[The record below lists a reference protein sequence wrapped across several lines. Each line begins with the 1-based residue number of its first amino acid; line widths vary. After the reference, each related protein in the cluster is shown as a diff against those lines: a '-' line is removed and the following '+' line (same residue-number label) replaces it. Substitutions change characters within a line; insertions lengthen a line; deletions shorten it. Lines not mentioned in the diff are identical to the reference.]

1 MSYGYM
7 RDQALQDASVPTA
20 LKDLAN
26 RIIPGARFDDFRE
39 AVETGAID
47 PLDVPE
53 KFPMMSAVSQVLA
66 LPDAKEQMK
75 WLKELFDG
83 SPEKFRDAV
92 APNFGFQWG
101 RPDTNIASYDDY
113 RGYEVE
119 RTPLFSLLAQRA
131 DVTLA
136 DFFALDPQALAQDVV
151 NRDASQAAQPLLH
164 HIAFTRE
171 LSVKALDD
179 IEAATGNADF
189 LLIKNAR
196 GETLFHRIA
205 SYHGNHEDESK
216 LDILSWMSMR
226 KPQLV
231 NEPDRFG
238 WTPLDR
244 LLAHSRGKI
253 DTMLGRFLL
262 ASNAKLAKQI
272 APEFNLKAQLQE
284 NEGLG
289 LDKQPSRKLA
299 TPTP

>member
-1 MSYGYM
+1 MGYGHI
-7 RDQALQDASVPTA
+7 RAEALQDASVQPV
-20 LKDLAN
+20 LKDLAQ
-26 RIIPGARFDDFRE
+26 RIIPGGRLDDFRQ
-39 AVETGAID
+39 AVQAGTID

-66 LPDAKEQMK
+66 LPDTKEQMK
-75 WLKELFDG
+75 WLAALFEG
-83 SPEKFRDAV
+83 SPEKFRAAV

-101 RPDTNIASYDDY
+101 SPNTNIAAYDDY
-113 RGYEVE
+113 RRYDIE
-119 RTPLFSLLAQRA
+119 RTPLFSLLAARP

-136 DFFALDPQALAQDVV
+136 DFIALDPQALAQNVV
-151 NRDASQAAQPLLH
+151 NRDAAQVPQPLLH
-164 HIAFTRE
+164 YFAFNRE
-171 LSVKALDD
+171 LSVKVLDD

-189 LLIKNAR
+189 LFIKNAR

-205 SYHGNHEDESK
+205 SYNGNHEDETK
-216 LDILSWMSMR
+216 IDILSWMAQR
-226 KPQLV
+226 KPHLV

-244 LLAHSRGKI
+244 LLAHSRGKL
-253 DTMLGRFLL
+253 DTTLGRFLL

-289 LDKQPSRKLA
+289 LDKQPSRKMA
-299 TPTP
+299 PPAP

>member
-1 MSYGYM
+1 MGYGYM
-7 RDQALQDASVPTA
+7 RELALQDASVATA

-26 RIIPGARFDDFRE
+26 RIIPAGRFDDFRE
-39 AVETGAID
+39 AVDAGAID

-66 LPDAKEQMK
+66 LPEAKDQIK

-83 SPEKFRDAV
+83 EREKFRAAV
-92 APNFGFQWG
+92 APNFGWQWG
-101 RPDTNIASYDDY
+101 SPNTNIAAYDDY
-113 RGYEVE
+113 RGYEIE

-136 DFFALDPQALAQDVV
+136 DFFALDPQALAQNVV
-151 NRDASQAAQPLLH
+151 NRDASQAPQPLLH
-164 HIAFTRE
+164 HIAFNRE
-171 LSVKALDD
+171 LTVKALDD

-205 SYHGNHEDESK
+205 SYNGNHEDETK
-216 LDILSWMSMR
+216 IDILSWMSQR
-226 KPQLV
+226 KPNLV

-244 LLAHSRGKI
+244 LLSHSRGKL
-253 DTMLGRFLL
+253 DTTLGRFLL

-289 LDKQPSRKLA
+289 LDKQPARKLA

>member
-1 MSYGYM
+1 MGYGYM
-7 RDQALQDASVPTA
+7 RELALQDASVATA

-26 RIIPGARFDDFRE
+26 RIIPAGRFDDFRE
-39 AVETGAID
+39 AVDAGAID

-66 LPDAKEQMK
+66 LPEAKDQIK

-83 SPEKFRDAV
+83 EPEKFRAAV

-101 RPDTNIASYDDY
+101 RPDTNIAAYDDY
-113 RGYEVE
+113 RGYEIE

-136 DFFALDPQALAQDVV
+136 DFFALDPQALAQNVV
-151 NRDASQAAQPLLH
+151 NRDSSQAPQPLLH
-164 HIAFTRE
+164 HIAFNRE
-171 LSVKALDD
+171 LTVKALDD

-196 GETLFHRIA
+196 GETVFHRIA
-205 SYHGNHEDESK
+205 SYNGNHEDETK
-216 LDILSWMSMR
+216 LDILSWMSQR
-226 KPQLV
+226 KPNLV

-244 LLAHSRGKI
+244 LLSHSRGKL
-253 DTMLGRFLL
+253 DTTLGRFLL

-289 LDKQPSRKLA
+289 LDKQPARKLTA
-299 TPTP
+299 PTP

>member
-1 MSYGYM
+1 MGYGHV
-7 RDQALQDASVPTA
+7 REQALQDASVGA
-20 LKDLAN
+20 SLKDLAT
-26 RIIPGARFDDFRE
+26 RIIPDGRFNDFRE
-39 AVETGAID
+39 AVEAGAID

-66 LPDAKEQMK
+66 LPDAKDQIK
-75 WLKELFDG
+75 WLKELFNG
-83 SPEKFRDAV
+83 APEKFRAAV

-101 RPDTNIASYDDY
+101 SPNTNIAVYDDY
-113 RGYEVE
+113 RRYEIE
-119 RTPLFSLLAQRA
+119 RTPLFSLLAQRP

-136 DFFALDPQALAQDVV
+136 DFIALDPQALAQDVV
-151 NRDASQAAQPLLH
+151 NRDASQPAQPLLH
-164 HIAFTRE
+164 HIAFNRE
-171 LSVKALDD
+171 LTVKALDD

-205 SYHGNHEDESK
+205 GYNGNHEDENK
-216 LDILSWMSMR
+216 IDILGWMTQR
-226 KPQLV
+226 KPHLV

-244 LLAHSRGKI
+244 LLSRSRGKL
-253 DTMLGRFLL
+253 DTSLGRFLL
-262 ASNAKLAKQI
+262 ASNGRLAKQI

-299 TPTP
+299 PPAP

>member
-1 MSYGYM
+1 MGYGHM
-7 RDQALQDASVPTA
+7 RAEALQDASVPSS

-26 RIIPGARFDDFRE
+26 RIIPGGRFEDFRE
-39 AVETGAID
+39 AVDCGAID
-47 PLDVPE
+47 ALDVPE
-53 KFPMMSAVSQVLA
+53 KFPMISAVSQVLA
-66 LPDAKEQMK
+66 LPDAKEQIK

-83 SPEKFRDAV
+83 QPEKFRAAV

-119 RTPLFSLLAQRA
+119 RTPLFSLLAQRG

-136 DFFALDPQALAQDVV
+136 DFFALDPDALSQPVK
-151 NRDASQAAQPLLH
+151 NRDASQPAQPLLH
-164 HIAFTRE
+164 HIAFNRE
-171 LSVKALDD
+171 LTVQALDD

-205 SYHGNHEDESK
+205 TNNGHHEDETK
-216 LDILSWMSMR
+216 LDLLSWMTQR
-226 KPQLV
+226 KPQLA
-231 NEPDRFG
+231 NEADRFG

-244 LLAHSRGKI
+244 LLSHSRGKL
-253 DTMLGRFLL
+253 DTSLGRFLL
-262 ASNAKLAKQI
+262 ASNAKLSKQI
-272 APEFNLKAQLQE
+272 APEFNLKAQLLE

>member
-1 MSYGYM
+1 MGYGHV
-7 RDQALQDASVPTA
+7 REQALQDASVGA
-20 LKDLAN
+20 SLKDLAT
-26 RIIPGARFDDFRE
+26 RIIPDGRFNDFRE
-39 AVETGAID
+39 AVEAGAID

-66 LPDAKEQMK
+66 LPDAKDQIK
-75 WLKELFDG
+75 WLKELFNG
-83 SPEKFRDAV
+83 APEKFRAAV

-101 RPDTNIASYDDY
+101 SPNTNIAVYDDY
-113 RGYEVE
+113 RRYEIE
-119 RTPLFSLLAQRA
+119 RTPLFSLLAQRP

-136 DFFALDPQALAQDVV
+136 DFIALDPQALAQDVV
-151 NRDASQAAQPLLH
+151 NRDASQPAQPLLH
-164 HIAFTRE
+164 HIAFNRE
-171 LSVKALDD
+171 LTVKALDD

-205 SYHGNHEDESK
+205 GYNGNHEDENK
-216 LDILSWMSMR
+216 IDILGWMTQR
-226 KPQLV
+226 KPHLV

-244 LLAHSRGKI
+244 LLSRSRGKL
-253 DTMLGRFLL
+253 DTSLGRFLL
-262 ASNAKLAKQI
+262 ASNGRLAKQI
-272 APEFNLKAQLQE
+272 APEFNIKAQLQE

-299 TPTP
+299 PPAP

>member
-1 MSYGYM
+1 MGYGYV
-7 RDQALQDASVPTA
+7 RAEALQDASVPA
-20 LKDLAN
+20 VLKDLAN
-26 RIIPGARFDDFRE
+26 RIIPGQRFDDFRE
-39 AVETGAID
+39 AVECGALD

-53 KFPMMSAVSQVLA
+53 KFPMMSAVAQVLA

-75 WLKELFDG
+75 WLKELFEG
-83 SPEKFRDAV
+83 TPEKFRAAV
-92 APNFGFQWG
+92 APNFGYQWG
-101 RPDTNIASYDDY
+101 SPNTDIAAYDDY
-113 RGYEVE
+113 RGYQVE
-119 RTPLFSLLAQRA
+119 LTPLFSLLAQRP

-136 DFFALDPQALAQDVV
+136 DFFALDPAALSQDIVG
-151 NRDASQAAQPLLH
+151 RDASQAPQPLLH
-164 HIAFTRE
+164 HIAFNRE
-171 LSVKALDD
+171 LTVKALDE

-205 SYHGNHEDESK
+205 SYHGNHEDEAK
-216 LDILSWMSMR
+216 LDLLSWMSQR

-231 NEPDRFG
+231 NEADRFG

-244 LLAHSRGKI
+244 LLVHSRGKI
-253 DTMLGRFLL
+253 DTSLGRFLL

-289 LDKQPSRKLA
+289 LDKQPSRKLG

>member
-1 MSYGYM
+1 MGYGYM
-7 RDQALQDASVPTA
+7 REQALQDASVATA

-26 RIIPGARFDDFRE
+26 RIIPAGRFDDFRE
-39 AVETGAID
+39 AVEAGAID

-66 LPDAKEQMK
+66 LPEAKDQIK

-83 SPEKFRDAV
+83 EPEKFRAAV

-101 RPDTNIASYDDY
+101 RPDTNIAAYDDY
-113 RGYEVE
+113 RGYEIE

-136 DFFALDPQALAQDVV
+136 DFFALDPQALAQNVV
-151 NRDASQAAQPLLH
+151 NRDSSQNPQPLLH
-164 HIAFTRE
+164 HIAFNRE
-171 LSVKALDD
+171 LTVKALDD

-205 SYHGNHEDESK
+205 SYNGNHEDETK
-216 LDILSWMSMR
+216 IDILSWMSQR
-226 KPQLV
+226 KPSLV

-244 LLAHSRGKI
+244 LLSHSRGKL
-253 DTMLGRFLL
+253 DTTLGRFLL

-289 LDKQPSRKLA
+289 LDKPPARKLTA
-299 TPTP
+299 PTP

>member
-1 MSYGYM
+1 MGHGYM
-7 RDQALQDASVPTA
+7 REQALQDAGVSSA

-26 RIIPGARFDDFRE
+26 RIIPAGRFEDFRE
-39 AVETGAID
+39 AVDCGAID
-47 PLDVPE
+47 ALDVPE
-53 KFPMMSAVSQVLA
+53 KFPMISAVSQVLA
-66 LPDAKEQMK
+66 LPDAKEQIK
-75 WLKELFDG
+75 WLKELFEG
-83 SPEKFRDAV
+83 SPEKFRAAV

-101 RPDTNIASYDDY
+101 SPNTNIAAYDDY

-136 DFFALDPQALAQDVV
+136 DFFAFDPEALSQPVK
-151 NRDASQAAQPLLH
+151 NRDASQPAQPLLH
-164 HIAFTRE
+164 HIAFNRE
-171 LSVKALDD
+171 LTVQALDD

-205 SYHGNHEDESK
+205 ANNGSQEDESK
-216 LDILSWMSMR
+216 LDLLSWMSQR

-244 LLAHSRGKI
+244 LLSHSRGKL
-253 DTMLGRFLL
+253 DTSLGRFLL

-289 LDKQPSRKLA
+289 LDKFPTRKMA

>member
-1 MSYGYM
+1 MGYGHV
-7 RDQALQDASVPTA
+7 REQALQDASVGA
-20 LKDLAN
+20 SLKDLAT
-26 RIIPGARFDDFRE
+26 RIIPDGRFNDFRE
-39 AVETGAID
+39 AVEAGAID

-66 LPDAKEQMK
+66 LPDAKDQIK
-75 WLKELFDG
+75 WLKELFNG
-83 SPEKFRDAV
+83 APEKVRAAV

-101 RPDTNIASYDDY
+101 SPNTNIAVYDDY
-113 RGYEVE
+113 RRYEIE
-119 RTPLFSLLAQRA
+119 RTPLFSLLAQRP

-136 DFFALDPQALAQDVV
+136 DFIALDPQALAQDVV
-151 NRDASQAAQPLLH
+151 NRDASQPAQPLLH
-164 HIAFTRE
+164 HIAFNRE
-171 LSVKALDD
+171 LTVKALDD

-205 SYHGNHEDESK
+205 GYNGNHEDENK
-216 LDILSWMSMR
+216 IDILGWMTQR
-226 KPQLV
+226 KPHLV

-244 LLAHSRGKI
+244 LLSRSRGKL
-253 DTMLGRFLL
+253 DTSLGRFLL
-262 ASNAKLAKQI
+262 ASNGRLAKQI

-299 TPTP
+299 PPAP

>member
-1 MSYGYM
+1 MSYGLTRM
-7 RDQALQDASVPTA
+7 QALQDASVPSS

-26 RIIPGARFDDFRE
+26 RIVPDNRFEDFRE
-39 AVETGAID
+39 AVECGAID
-47 PLDVPE
+47 ALDMPE

-66 LPDAKEQMK
+66 LPDAKDQIK

-83 SPEKFRDAV
+83 SPEKFRAAV
-92 APNFGFQWG
+92 APNFGFKWG
-101 RPDTNIASYDDY
+101 SPNTSIAAFDDF
-113 RGYEVE
+113 RGYELE
-119 RTPLFSLLAQRA
+119 HTPLFSLLAQRA
-131 DVTLA
+131 DVSLA
-136 DFFALDPQALAQDVV
+136 DFFAFDPQALSQDIVG
-151 NRDASQAAQPLLH
+151 RDASQAPQPLLH

-171 LSVKALDD
+171 LTIKALDE

-205 SYHGNHEDESK
+205 SNNGHHEDEAK
-216 LDILSWMSMR
+216 LDLLSWMSQR

-231 NEPDRFG
+231 NETDRFG

-244 LLAHSRGKI
+244 LLSHSSGKL
-253 DTMLGRFLL
+253 DTSLGRFLL

-289 LDKQPSRKLA
+289 LDKQPSRKLG
-299 TPTP
+299 TPAP

>member
-1 MSYGYM
+1 MGYGYM
-7 RDQALQDASVPTA
+7 REQALQDAGVPAA

-26 RIIPGARFDDFRE
+26 RIIPDGRFNDFRE
-39 AVETGAID
+39 AVEAGAID

-66 LPDAKEQMK
+66 LPDVAEQMK

-83 SPEKFRDAV
+83 TPEKFRAAV

-101 RPDTNIASYDDY
+101 SPNTNIAAYDDY
-113 RGYEVE
+113 RRYDIE
-119 RTPLFSLLAQRA
+119 RTPLFSLLALRA

-136 DFFALDPQALAQDVV
+136 DFIALDPQALSQDVV

-164 HIAFTRE
+164 HIAFNRE

-179 IEAATGNADF
+179 IAAATGNADF

-205 SYHGNHEDESK
+205 SYNGNHEDETK
-216 LDILSWMSMR
+216 LDILSWMAQR
-226 KPQLV
+226 KPQIV

-244 LLAHSRGKI
+244 LLSHSRGKI
-253 DTMLGRFLL
+253 DTSLGRFLL

-289 LDKQPSRKLA
+289 LDKQPPRKLA
-299 TPTP
+299 SPAP

>member
-1 MSYGYM
+1 MGYGYM
-7 RDQALQDASVPTA
+7 REQALQDSSVATA

-26 RIIPGARFDDFRE
+26 RIIPAGRFDDFRE
-39 AVETGAID
+39 AVDAGAID
-47 PLDVPE
+47 PMEVPE

-66 LPDAKEQMK
+66 LPDAKDQMK

-83 SPEKFRDAV
+83 EPEKFRAAV
-92 APNFGFQWG
+92 APNFGYQWG
-101 RPDTNIASYDDY
+101 SPNTNIAAYDDY

-136 DFFALDPQALAQDVV
+136 DFFSLDPQALSQNVM
-151 NRDASQAAQPLLH
+151 NRDSSQNPQPLLH
-164 HIAFTRE
+164 HIAFNRE
-171 LSVKALDD
+171 LTVKALDD

-205 SYHGNHEDESK
+205 SYNGNHEDEAK
-216 LDILSWMSMR
+216 LDLLSWMSMR

-231 NEPDRFG
+231 NEADRFG

-244 LLAHSRGKI
+244 LLAHSRGKV

-289 LDKQPSRKLA
+289 LDKLPSRKLA

>member
-1 MSYGYM
+1 MGYGYM
-7 RDQALQDASVPTA
+7 RAEALQDPGVGTA

-26 RIIPGARFDDFRE
+26 RIIPGARFEDFRE
-39 AVETGAID
+39 AVEAGAID

-66 LPDAKEQMK
+66 LPDAREQMK
-75 WLKELFDG
+75 WLKELFEG
-83 SPEKFRDAV
+83 SPEKFRAAV

-101 RPDTNIASYDDY
+101 QPNTSIAAYDDY

-119 RTPLFSLLAQRA
+119 RTPLFTLLAQRA

-136 DFFALDPQALAQDVV
+136 DFFALDPDALSQPVSS
-151 NRDASQAAQPLLH
+151 RDSSQLPQPLLH
-164 HIAFTRE
+164 HIAFNRE
-171 LSVKALDD
+171 LTVKALDD

-205 SYHGNHEDESK
+205 SYNGNHEDEAK

-289 LDKQPSRKLA
+289 LDKLPSRKLA